1 MWRHWRHENVET
13 FSCFE
18 VQLCRVDLVHP
29 IFCALIYRPPKY
41 GKLFLKEFSDF
52 LASIVPN
59 VDWLLVLGDFNIHVC
74 CPDKPLVSQ
83 FLQIVDSFNLSQ
95 PVLGA
100 THDKGHTLDLI
111 LSFGSLLQILQIE
124 DSYFSD
130 HKPIIFKTVLS
141 RLVKQPLAG
150 YYTHSLNS
158 FTPTI
163 CWCFCLFSICCFL
176 WIIFFWHG
184 PWRVCL
190 KF

>member
-1 MWRHWRHENVET
+1 M
-13 FSCFE
+13 
-18 VQLCRVDLVHP
+18 
-29 IFCALIYRPPKY
+29 
-41 GKLFLKEFSDF
+41 
-52 LASIVPN
+52 
-59 VDWLLVLGDFNIHVC
+59 VLGDFNIHVC

-158 FTPTI
+158 FTPI
-163 CWCFCLFSICCFL
+163 RFADAFVSSQFAVSFESFSSDMDLEEFASSFNNTCANIWDSFAPL
-176 WIIFFWHG
+176 KLKYPKARSQ
-184 PWRVCL
+184 PWLNGEARVL
-190 KF
+190 